1 VSDSAPT
8 PTVII
13 LSDEDDGERIDR
25 VLARRCPEYSR
36 SALQRWIEQGRVEQ
50 AGEVVSRKTKAEA
63 GAEVTIDP
71 APPEAMSAEPQEIP
85 LNVLFED
92 EHLLVLDK
100 PAGLVVHPAPGH
112 PSGTLVN
119 ALLHHVA
126 VQGGSDPL
134 RPGIVHRL
142 DKDTSGVMAV
152 AKTAGAHERL
162 VEMFQKHALERAYLA
177 IALGRP
183 PAAVTYDTFHGRHS
197 ANRKKFTSR
206 GDRGRRAVTH
216 LEALELLHGSALV
229 RCRLE
234 TGRTHQIREVD
245 RRSRASARFNRARSA
260 SAACGGAGLRAPDH
274 RRASTLR
281 NGAPGGFSACAE
293 RVAPGLGRRLFLVRC
308 ALRIPGQH
316 PLAGRLVIPF
326 HDGVAGLEED
336 RIDEYRPAAV
346 QEVEALADDRPIVT
360 FRGLL
365 GRPSDLAIGA
375 IKRGARNTR
384 DQVPYEFTREGERG
398 TVAAG
403 RRVHPKDAAERANR
417 NVALVARVE
426 AAIHAVLIDS
436 DPVDAEVESVGAASS
451 LRRGPEVALGARLE
465 ALAVEAD
472 EEADAK
478 AVVRSVPKTRTGRG
492 ARAAFTTG
500 ARNAFGS
507 AGARAARRAAVL
519 IPAPSQKEKKAASQR
534 QPPGGSAHHREP
546 RLTRSGIRR
555 VPSSE
560 RVDR

>member
-234 TGRTHQIREVD
+234 TGRTHQIRVHLAEHGHPVLGD
-245 RRSRASARFNRARSA
+245 PLYGKSIGDPELRRV
-260 SAACGGAGLRAPDH
+260 
-274 RRASTLR
+274 ST
-281 NGAPGGFSACAE
+281 E
-293 RVAPGLGRRLFLVRC
+293 LGRQ
-308 ALRIPGQH
+308 ALH
-316 PLAGRLVIPF
+316 
-326 HDGVAGLEED
+326 
-336 RIDEYRPAAV
+336 
-346 QEVEALADDRPIVT
+346 
-360 FRGLL
+360 
-365 GRPSDLAIGA
+365 
-375 IKRGARNTR
+375 
-384 DQVPYEFTREGERG
+384 
-398 TVAAG
+398 
-403 RRVHPKDAAERANR
+403 
-417 NVALVARVE
+417 
-426 AAIHAVLIDS
+426 
-436 DPVDAEVESVGAASS
+436 
-451 LRRGPEVALGARLE
+451 
-465 ALAVEAD
+465 
-472 EEADAK
+472 
-478 AVVRSVPKTRTGRG
+478 
-492 ARAAFTTG
+492 
-500 ARNAFGS
+500 
-507 AGARAARRAAVL
+507 AAVL
-519 IPAPSQKEKKAASQR
+519 AFAHPITGEPLRFETEPPEDFQR
-534 QPPGGSAHHREP
+534 ALSAL
-546 RLTRSGIRR
+546 RL
-555 VPSSE
+555 
-560 RVDR
+560 D